1 MSYSTTGTPVSNNV
15 LGRLQLL
22 FVNSD
27 PLTRE
32 LYTHALNLEGYN
44 VERAGDGPDAL
55 QWFEMEAFPARP
67 SEFQSRAERFEPAI
81 KEPRHLTNY
90 PRQLSIGKRP
100 HDDTAASRLRQ
111 ICAAS

>member
-44 VERAGDGPDAL
+44 VERAGDDPDAL
-55 QWFEMEAFPARP
+55 QWFEMEEFRPAHQNSSLEQNGLNQP
-67 SEFQSRAERFEPAI
+67 SKSPDI
-81 KEPRHLTNY
+81 
-90 PRQLSIGKRP
+90 
-100 HDDTAASRLRQ
+100 
-111 ICAAS
+111 

>member
-55 QWFEMEAFPARP
+55 QWFEMEGFPPAHQNSSLEQNGLNQP
-67 SEFQSRAERFEPAI
+67 SKSPDI
-81 KEPRHLTNY
+81 
-90 PRQLSIGKRP
+90 
-100 HDDTAASRLRQ
+100 
-111 ICAAS
+111 